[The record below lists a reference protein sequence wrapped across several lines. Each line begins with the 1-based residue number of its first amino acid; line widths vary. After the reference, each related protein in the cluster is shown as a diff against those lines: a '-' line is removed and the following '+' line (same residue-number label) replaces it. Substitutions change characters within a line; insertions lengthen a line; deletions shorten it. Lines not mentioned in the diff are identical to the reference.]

1 MKVFDIVML
10 ISAFLCIISAFCVA
24 HHNLW
29 MYQESKPT
37 FKNILFHWGVLVLP
51 QLLLA
56 IFFIYN
62 FIKA

>member
-1 MKVFDIVML
+1 MTAFNIIML
-10 ISAFLCIISAFCVA
+10 ISAFLCIISAFFVA

-29 MYQESKPT
+29 MYKESKPT
-37 FKNILFHWGVLVLP
+37 IKELLFHWGVLVLP

-62 FIKA
+62 FIKS